1 MSYFINHVH
10 IRSKNPEQSA
20 GWYEKYFDAKTLSS
34 KEVIPGTLTI
44 TMDTGGPTRLNIS
57 SQPAGSSEATLP
69 AELNTLGLEH
79 FGFGVD
85 DIAAKLSNLEAAGT
99 RVVLP
104 VTQVPGGTQI
114 AYIEGPDDVLIELVW
129 DPIWNQDMMTEEAK
143 SAGEVSTQTLRYPR
157 LLHIAS
163 LLYFLAHLP
172 ATRYIV
178 GHTSIR

>member
-79 FGFGVD
+79 FGFGTENL
-85 DIAAKLSNLEAAGT
+85 AADLTKFKDAGI
-99 RVVLP
+99 RIVLP
-104 VTQVPGGTQI
+104 STTIPGGAKI
-114 AYIEGPDDVLIELVW
+114 AFIEGPDKVLIELVQV
-129 DPIWNQDMMTEEAK
+129 P
-143 SAGEVSTQTLRYPR
+143 
-157 LLHIAS
+157 
-163 LLYFLAHLP
+163 
-172 ATRYIV
+172 
-178 GHTSIR
+178 